1 MGYVVVGLD
10 LGKES
15 DPTALAVVSVGGH
28 DWHDHARLNLVHLE
42 RYPLGTPYT
51 SVADRVSALVRN
63 PHLFSPELVV
73 DAGGVGGAVADILA
87 AEGVRFVPVTLT
99 GGQRAR
105 YEGGSWRVP
114 KAELVAALD
123 VALTTGRLKVA
134 QGLPLWPALREE
146 LLAFRRKIDLKTAH
160 VSFEH
165 HTASG
170 HGDLVIATALAVW
183 KAAVR

>member
-1 MGYVVVGLD
+1 MGYVVGLD

-15 DPTALAVVSVGGH
+15 DPTALSVVFA
-28 DWHDHARLNLVHLE
+28 DEHDHARLDLVHLE

-51 SVADRVSALVRN
+51 SVADRVATLVRD
-63 PHLFSPELVV
+63 PRLSSPELVV
-73 DAGGVGGAVADILA
+73 DSGGVGGAVADILT
-87 AEGVRFVPVTLT
+87 AEGVRLVPLAFT

-114 KAELVAALD
+114 KAELVGALD
-123 VALTTGRLKVA
+123 VALTTGRLKIA

-146 LLAFRRKIDLKTAH
+146 LLCFRRMIDLKTAH

-165 HTASG
+165 RTAFG

-183 KAAVR
+183 KAGNTG

>member
-1 MGYVVVGLD
+1 MGYVIGLD

-15 DPTALAVVSVGGH
+15 DPTALSVVSVGRY
-28 DWHDHARLNLVHLE
+28 DHGRLDLVHLE

-51 SVADRVSALVRN
+51 TVANRVAALVRN

-73 DAGGVGGAVADILA
+73 DAGGVGGAVADILT

-99 GGQRAR
+99 GGKRAR
-105 YEGGSWRVP
+105 CEGGSWRVP
-114 KAELVAALD
+114 KPELVAALD

-146 LLAFRRKIDLKTAH
+146 LLAFRRKVYVKTAH
-160 VSFEH
+160 VCFEH

-183 KAAVR
+183 KAGNTG